1 MAFAADATRGA
12 APLPLQWLVGTWRGT
27 GRGHYPTIQGFEYG
41 EEVRFWRVG
50 GKPFL
55 AYTQRTWTA
64 EAPHKPM
71 HTECGYV
78 RPQPH
83 HRAEFLVCDPT
94 GIAQVYEGTADPE
107 RHALEVSSTAVA
119 RTSSAKEVTQ
129 LRRVYRLRAPAE
141 GASPSDIGVRLGYE
155 VEMAAMG
162 QPLQQHLVGELEKLQ
177 EEEEEEL
184 QLGQISPDALK
195 EQLDAYTVVDVR
207 EREEY
212 EREHVAGAINL
223 PLGRLLSMAATDLAG
238 LLALLPR
245 QQVVVYCRQGYRGA
259 LAQKEL
265 HPLGVSRIVYNLQG
279 GWEGWNAAA

>member
-1 MAFAADATRGA
+1 VQQTTPSTASASGLRRRCHEGGSAAAAAVAGGHVAGHGAWPLPHHPRIRVRRGGAVLAGGRKALPRLHTAHLDGRGA
-12 APLPLQWLVGTWRGT
+12 PQAHAHRVWLCAP
-27 GRGHYPTIQGFEYG
+27 
-41 EEVRFWRVG
+41 
-50 GKPFL
+50 
-55 AYTQRTWTA
+55 A
-64 EAPHKPM
+64 APPPRRIPR
-71 HTECGYV
+71 V
-78 RPQPH
+78 RP
-83 HRAEFLVCDPT
+83 HRHSPGVRGNSGPGASRAGGVQHC
-94 GIAQVYEGTADPE
+94 GGAHVVSKGT
-107 RHALEVSSTAVA
+107 
-119 RTSSAKEVTQ
+119 
-129 LRRVYRLRAPAE
+129 E